1 MSILNRNNGHSAP
14 EAATNGIPEGD
25 GQLPIPRYDRLGD
38 KEVASQLSGLT
49 QVELATVE
57 QYELA
62 NGKRKIVLEKLRY
75 LRMSEPLPNYDTLES
90 AQVIE
95 ALQGA
100 DGQTLR
106 EVRDYERKFQRRQ
119 AVSEAIAAMLPTSQ
133 LSEGERQAQA
143 EKDERVRTRPEPGE
157 GV

>member
-1 MSILNRNNGHSAP
+1 MSFMNHNKANSTP
-14 EAATNGIPEGD
+14 EAASNGIPKGD

-38 KEVASQLSGLT
+38 KEVTSQLSGLS

-57 QYELA
+57 EYELA
-62 NGKRKIVLEKLRY
+62 NGNRHVVLEKLRY
-75 LRMSEPLPNYDTLES
+75 LRTSEPLPNYDALES

-106 EVRDYERKFQRRQ
+106 AVRDYERKFQRRQ
-119 AVSEAIAAMLPTSQ
+119 SVSDAIAAMLPTSQ
-133 LSEGERQAQA
+133 LSESERQAQA
-143 EKDERVRTRPEPGE
+143 EKDERVRSRPEPGE